1 MRAQGSLNIKN
12 TTVRARI
19 DNKLKNEVT
28 GILNE
33 LGMTPSEAIN
43 MLFHQIKNYKGL
55 PFDVRIPNNETLQAM
70 TDARGGKDLTASKD
84 ADDMFRKLGI

>member
-1 MRAQGSLNIKN
+1 MRAQGNLNIKN

-19 DNKLKNEVT
+19 DNKLKIEVT
-28 GILNE
+28 GILND

-43 MLFHQIKNYKGL
+43 LLFHQIKNYKGL

-70 TDARGGKDLTASKD
+70 TDARGGKDITACKD